1 MGKQRNRRQR
11 LVIGGEAFNENVKEE
26 KVRFRDG
33 EEECTSVESGI
44 EVEEFVGEFGGD
56 GNVV

>member
-11 LVIGGEAFNENVKEE
+11 LVIGGETFNENVKEE
-26 KVRFRDG
+26 KIRFRDG
-33 EEECTSVESGI
+33 EEESTSVKSGV

-56 GNVV
+56 GNVA